1 MVKRRLAAIM
11 FTDIEGY
18 TALMQKSEEQALYF
32 RKTHRE
38 IFKMNTEKFHGEIIQ
53 YYGDG
58 TLSIFESAVDA
69 VHCGIAMQRAFQEDP
84 CIPVRIGIHSGD
96 IVISDEDIIGDCVN
110 VASRVESLAVSGS
123 VLISDKVFDEI
134 KNSSTIKT
142 TYLDAFKLKNVKRPL
157 GIYAISNE
165 GLVVPAK
172 NEISGKLEKEK
183 KISWLGIAGIIIGLL
198 ILIATLWGD
207 QFLPKDENTSNT
219 LQSMLVLPFENYTGR
234 DDLDYFV
241 NGMHSSLIGDLGR
254 ISAMRVISPTT
265 SRAYADS
272 GKSLPEIAEEL
283 NVSAI
288 LEVAVHCLGDSI
300 CVQPKL
306 TRVYPEEQQIWVQDY
321 YEDKSE
327 ILNLYHSLT
336 KEISERTNASLTP
349 EEEIL
354 LAESRTVDTTAYDLY
369 LKGQF
374 NLDQINKSSLQKAF
388 QYFKLATEIDPDWAP
403 PYAGMA
409 SVIQY
414 QMQMG
419 FVSPSIAIPK
429 INEYLNITLKLDSNS
444 SLAYHKIAVTAVWSE
459 WDWEKGEAAFLKAIE
474 LNPNNS
480 YSRMFYAHLLTILRR
495 TDEALK
501 QAAIAK
507 ELDPLRPFNLGL
519 YAKVLNE
526 AGRCEDAMTQAEKAL
541 SIEPDHYFVKF
552 HLLAALEC
560 VGDYDKAFEV
570 WKEINFA
577 RWEEY
582 EVTETFEEVFQKQG
596 WLAVIKE
603 AIRINEEVWA
613 KDGHMDELSQA
624 GRYLRLKKYDE
635 AVALFEKEY
644 ESHNPNLPYISQRRT
659 YDQLKHHP
667 GYLKLLKKMNLP
679 VE

>member
-1 MVKRRLAAIM
+1 
-11 FTDIEGY
+11 
-18 TALMQKSEEQALYF
+18 MQKSEEQALFF
-32 RKTHRE
+32 RNTHRE
-38 IFKMNTEKFHGEIIQ
+38 IFKKNTEKFNGEIIQ

-96 IVISDEDIIGDCVN
+96 LVISDEDIIGDCVN

-123 VLISDKVFDEI
+123 LFISDKVFDEI
-134 KNSSTIKT
+134 KNSNTIKT
-142 TYLDAFKLKNVKRPL
+142 TYLDSFKLKNVKRSL
-157 GIYAISNE
+157 GIYAVSNK

-172 NEISGKLEKEK
+172 REISGKLEKEK
-183 KISWLGIAGIIIGLL
+183 KISWLSIAGIVIGLL
-198 ILIATLWGD
+198 LLIFALWGD
-207 QFLPKDENTSNT
+207 QFLPRDESTSNT

-241 NGMHSSLIGDLGR
+241 KGMHSSLIGDLGR
-254 ISAMRVISPTT
+254 ISTMRVISPTT
-265 SRAYADS
+265 SRAYKDT

-283 NVSAI
+283 NVAAI

-300 CVQPKL
+300 CIQPKL
-306 TRVYPEEQQIWVQDY
+306 TKVYPEEQQIWVQDY
-321 YEDKSE
+321 FEDKSQ

-336 KEISERTNASLTP
+336 KEISERTNAKLTP
-349 EEEIL
+349 EEEIYI
-354 LAESRTVDTTAYDLY
+354 AQSRIVDTTAYDLY
-369 LKGQF
+369 LKGEF
-374 NLDQINKSSLQKAF
+374 YLDQINKSSLDKAF
-388 QYFKLATEIDPDWAP
+388 KYFKMASEIDQDWAP

-409 SVIQY
+409 GVIQAR
-414 QMQMG
+414 MQMG
-419 FVSPSIAIPK
+419 FMPPSIAIPK
-429 INEYLNITLKLDSNS
+429 INEYLNISLKLDSNS
-444 SLAYHKIAVTAVWSE
+444 SLAYYKKAVTAVWSE
-459 WDWEKGEAAFLKAIE
+459 WDWEKGEVAFLKAIE
-474 LNPNNS
+474 LNPNDS

-519 YAKVLNE
+519 YAVVLNQ
-526 AGRCEDAMTQAEKAL
+526 AGRCEDAMTQVDKAL

-552 HLLAALEC
+552 PLLAALEC
-560 VGDYDKAFEV
+560 IGDYDKAFEV
-570 WKEINFA
+570 WKEMNISL
-577 RWEEY
+577 WEEY
-582 EVTETFEEVFQKQG
+582 EVTETLEEVYQKQG
-596 WLAVIKE
+596 WIAVTNE

-613 KDGHMDELSQA
+613 KDGRMVEVGQA
-624 GRYLRLKKYDE
+624 AKYLKVKKYDE
-635 AVALFEKEY
+635 AVALYEKLY
-644 ESHNPNLPYISQRRT
+644 ESHDPNLPYISQKTT